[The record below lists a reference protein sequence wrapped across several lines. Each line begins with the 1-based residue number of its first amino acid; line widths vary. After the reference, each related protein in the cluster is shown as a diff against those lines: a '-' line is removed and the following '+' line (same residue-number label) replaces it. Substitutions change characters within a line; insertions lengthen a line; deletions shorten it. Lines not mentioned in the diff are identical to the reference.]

1 MFQVVAISERVGVYS
16 LSSTKKKVFISF
28 NYDDDKDYRN
38 LLSALNA
45 NTGSEIEFEDYT
57 PSEINSSDVG
67 RIKGVLTTK
76 IKDSDYSLVVV
87 GKGANSYHPD
97 RSKIGTRNWQWWEI
111 EKSKEEGKTFIAVKI
126 ERSDASPEPLKNV
139 GTKWAHSFNVDA
151 ILKAINEA

>member
-1 MFQVVAISERVGVYS
+1 MVAISERVGVYS

-111 EKSKEEGKTFIAVKI
+111 EKAADEGHKFIAVKLDSSN
-126 ERSDASPEPLKNV
+126 EWPEPLHGKGAKIVN
-139 GTKWAHSFNVDA
+139 SFKVDA
-151 ILKAINEA
+151 IVKAIKEA